1 MTNVRGYSDDLVY
14 IESNSVATEVP
25 CEPNEVIEIEFE
37 DGTVI
42 HVRYGVRYATW
53 WINVIRRGTTA
64 ATLELCAAHDE
75 AVYSDS
81 FTIDSKVKKIL

>member
-14 IESNSVATEVP
+14 IESNSVETEIP
-25 CEPNEVIEIEFE
+25 CESNETVEIEFE

-42 HVRYGVRYATW
+42 HVRYGRRFATW
-53 WINVIRRGTTA
+53 EINVIKRGTAKA
-64 ATLELCAAHDE
+64 ALEMCASHDE

-81 FTIDSKVKKIL
+81 FTIDSELKRVS